1 MKKKKGNKKN
11 NFNENQKTFLTE
23 KFNLGLTTGNK
34 EDPEN
39 VARAMRVVN
48 IILMVSEDLA

>member
-1 MKKKKGNKKN
+1 MKKKKGKKKN

-34 EDPEN
+34 ENPEN